1 MTLAGAHWDNCKVT
15 FSRSTAYRYALLA
28 LVDGHDE
35 RRILA
40 RYSDALFVCH
50 GFAVDKA
57 AGASKIA
64 FFNLSSTVTKARQLL
79 AKDGLTRG
87 ERVAR
92 WYRNNPQSDSRGT
105 HVEITPA
112 DLALARQQIAAS
124 LGVSVPTT
132 VFVEPNESSR
142 LGAFSIS

>member
-1 MTLAGAHWDNCKVT
+1 LQ
-15 FSRSTAYRYALLA
+15 A

-35 RRILA
+35 GRILA
-40 RYSDALFVCH
+40 HYSDALFVCH

-57 AGASKIA
+57 ASAGRIA

-79 AKDGLTRG
+79 AKDRLTRG

-92 WYRNNPQSDSRGT
+92 WYQNNPRSDSRGT
-105 HVEITPA
+105 PVEITAA

-124 LGVSVPTT
+124 LGISVPPAPH
-132 VFVEPNESSR
+132 F
-142 LGAFSIS
+142 